1 VNDMSEIVS
10 TRLPSKL
17 IRMLEEEAK
26 AKGVSISSLL
36 REVIEQRYGVKSNE
50 KGAQEPFLALLEK
63 ALTVQGESKMKACP
77 RFESCPFKS
86 HGLEPS
92 PIVCGVCQIHG
103 HSLWPIPP
111 AEYNPLQP

>member
-1 VNDMSEIVS
+1 MSEIVS

-26 AKGVSISSLL
+26 AKGVSVSSLL
-36 REVIEQRYGVKSNE
+36 REVVEQRYGVKPNE
-50 KGAQEPFLALLEK
+50 KEVQKPFLALLEK

-77 RFESCPFKS
+77 RLESCSFKS

-92 PIVCGVCQIHG
+92 PVVCGVCQVHG
-103 HSLWPIPP
+103 HALWPIPP
-111 AEYNPLQP
+111 ADYNPLEP

>member
-1 VNDMSEIVS
+1 MSEIVS